1 MNSTAN
7 LLRKYADILSEAPIP
22 TPGAAP
28 AAGAPAASGAAP
40 AAGQAAGGVDPKQA
54 AAMIKQQADQKKA
67 IQDQIRQAEQSLIE
81 LRKQLASIG
90 K

>member
-7 LLRKYADILSEAPIP
+7 LLRKYADILSEAPMP
-22 TPGAAP
+22 APAPGTAPAPATPGQP
-28 AAGAPAASGAAP
+28 P

-67 IQDQIRQAEQSLIE
+67 IQDQIKQAEQSLVN

-90 K
+90 Q

>member
-7 LLRKYADILSEAPIP
+7 LLRKYAVILSEAPMP
-22 TPGAAP
+22 TPGTAP
-28 AAGAPAASGAAP
+28 APAPATPGQPP

-67 IQDQIRQAEQSLIE
+67 IQDQIKQAEQSLIG
-81 LRKQLASIG
+81 LRKQLASVG

>member
-7 LLRKYADILSEAPIP
+7 LLRKYADILSEAPAP
-22 TPGAAP
+22 TPGTAPAP
-28 AAGAPAASGAAP
+28 AAGAAP

-67 IQDQIRQAEQSLIE
+67 IQDQIRQAEQSLID

>member
-7 LLRKYADILSEAPIP
+7 LLRKYADILSEAPMPAPGIAP
-22 TPGAAP
+22 APATPGQP
-28 AAGAPAASGAAP
+28 P

-67 IQDQIRQAEQSLIE
+67 IQDQIKQAEQSLAN

-90 K
+90 Q

>member
-7 LLRKYADILSEAPIP
+7 LLRKYADILSEAPMP
-22 TPGAAP
+22 APGTAPAPATPGQP
-28 AAGAPAASGAAP
+28 P

-67 IQDQIRQAEQSLIE
+67 IQDQIKQAEQSLAN

-90 K
+90 Q

>member
-7 LLRKYADILSEAPIP
+7 LLRKYADILSEAPMP
-22 TPGAAP
+22 TPGTAP
-28 AAGAPAASGAAP
+28 APATPGQPP

-67 IQDQIRQAEQSLIE
+67 IQDQIRQAEQSLND
-81 LRKQLASIG
+81 LRKQLASVG

>member
-22 TPGAAP
+22 TPGTAP
-28 AAGAPAASGAAP
+28 AAGAPAAPGAAP

-67 IQDQIRQAEQSLIE
+67 IQDQIKQAEQSLID